1 MASGQPVHSVLF
13 DNTAPQGG
21 AGYYDGAATGG
32 DGLQFYTSSYSDQ
45 YNSSYYASPPTA
57 ATGDMRGA
65 GYDYQSGS
73 FWSAFGTGGFADE
86 PPLLEELGI
95 NFEHIKCKVPTRR
108 CSTRAGEINVSLLLT
123 PETCMYIQSLI
134 VLNPFRVVPDTIMD
148 DADLAGPLLFIF
160 LFGIFLM
167 LSGKV
172 HFGYIYG
179 VGVLGVVSLFLI
191 LNLMSESGIDWS
203 RTASVLGYCLLPMVM
218 LSGFSVVLPLGGLV
232 GLLLTALSILW
243 CTLSS
248 SGMFTSVLHMS
259 EQRFL
264 VAYPVG
270 LFYACFALMT
280 VY

>member
-95 NFEHIKCKVPTRR
+95 NFEHIKCK
-108 CSTRAGEINVSLLLT
+108 SLT
-123 PETCMYIQSLI
+123 

>member
-1 MASGQPVHSVLF
+1 MASNQPVHSVLF
-13 DNTAPQGG
+13 DNPAPQGG
-21 AGYYDGAATGG
+21 YYDQQAAGG
-32 DGLQFYTSSYSDQ
+32 DGLQFYASSYGDQ
-45 YNSSYYASPPTA
+45 YSSSSYYASPPTG
-57 ATGDMRGA
+57 ATGEMRSA

-95 NFEHIKCKVPTRR
+95 NFEHIKTK
-108 CSTRAGEINVSLLLT
+108 SLA
-123 PETCMYIQSLI
+123 

-148 DADLAGPLLFIF
+148 DADLAGPLLFML
-160 LFGIFLM
+160 LFGVFLM

-179 VGVLGVVSLFLI
+179 VGLLGVVSIFLI
-191 LNLMSESGIDWS
+191 LNLMSGNGVDWS

-218 LSGFSVVLPLGGLV
+218 LSGFSVVLPLGGFV
-232 GLLLTALSILW
+232 GLVLTAVSILW
-243 CTLSS
+243 CTFSS
-248 SGMFTSVLHMS
+248 SGMFTSVLHMN

-270 LFYACFALMT
+270 LFYASFALMT
-280 VY
+280 VF

>member
-1 MASGQPVHSVLF
+1 MASNQPVHSVLF
-13 DNTAPQGG
+13 DNSAPQN
-21 AGYYDGAATGG
+21 GYYDSGNSGA
-32 DGLQFYTSSYSDQ
+32 DNLQFYASSYGDQ
-45 YNSSYYASPPTA
+45 YSSSYYANPPPA
-57 ATGDMRGA
+57 ATGDMRGTS
-65 GYDYQSGS
+65 YDSQSGS

-95 NFEHIKCKVPTRR
+95 NFDHIKSK
-108 CSTRAGEINVSLLLT
+108 SLT
-123 PETCMYIQSLI
+123 
-134 VLNPFRVVPDTIMD
+134 VLNPIRSVPDTIMD

-179 VGVLGVVSLFLI
+179 VGLLGVVSIYSI
-191 LNLMSESGIDWS
+191 LNLMSENGVDWS

-218 LSGFSVVLPLGGLV
+218 LSGFSVVLPLGGFV
-232 GLLLTALSILW
+232 GLVLTAISILW
-243 CTLSS
+243 CTCSS

-280 VY
+280 VF

>member
-1 MASGQPVHSVLF
+1 MASNQPVHSVLF
-13 DNTAPQGG
+13 DNAAGNNT
-21 AGYYDGAATGG
+21 GYYEAGASAPSNAE
-32 DGLQFYTSSYSDQ
+32 GLQFYTSTYDEQQ
-45 YNSSYYASPPTA
+45 YNTSYYSNVPA
-57 ATGDMRGA
+57 GDMRSA
-65 GYDYQSGS
+65 GYGYSNGGSS

-95 NFEHIKCKVPTRR
+95 NFEHIRTKSMT
-108 CSTRAGEINVSLLLT
+108 
-123 PETCMYIQSLI
+123 
-134 VLNPFRVVPDTIMD
+134 VLNPFRRVPDTIMD

-179 VGVLGVVSLFLI
+179 VGVLGVASIFLI
-191 LNLMSESGIDWS
+191 LNLMSENGVDWT

-218 LSGFSVVLPLGGLV
+218 LSGFSVVLKLGGFV
-232 GLLLTALSILW
+232 GLVLSVISILW
-243 CTLSS
+243 CTYSS
-248 SGMFTSVLHMS
+248 SGMFTSVLHMT
-259 EQRFL
+259 EQRYL

-280 VY
+280 VF